1 MRLSFLIPEKP
12 GGRVKTCNQ
21 NIQKTLDLA
30 KIMLELAQTGDDQR
44 QDTGCGVLYGVIRDC
59 AYKIIQLA
67 EAEKRAHEAKGFWP

>member
-1 MRLSFLIPEKP
+1 M
-12 GGRVKTCNQ
+12 KTCNQ

-30 KIMLELAQTGDDQR
+30 KDMLELAQDGDDQR
-44 QDTGCGVLYGVIRDC
+44 LDTGCGVLYGVLRDY